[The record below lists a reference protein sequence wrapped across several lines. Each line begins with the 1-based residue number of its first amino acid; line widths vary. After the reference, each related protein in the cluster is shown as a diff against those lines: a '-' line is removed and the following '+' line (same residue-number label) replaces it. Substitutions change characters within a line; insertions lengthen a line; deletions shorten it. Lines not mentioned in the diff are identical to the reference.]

1 MAEKANVLL
10 VPIEALQEKDGKKY
24 VTLAA
29 RENAA
34 SAGNTRREVQVGLN
48 NETYVEIISG
58 LNEGDQVVV
67 PTAQKSTTS
76 STQTKSSAPMPGLG
90 GSPGTTTR
98 TIMEDTM
105 IKICNCN
112 VTNSAP

>member
-1 MAEKANVLL
+1 MTVNVDILVAEKANVLL

-90 GSPGTTTR
+90 GSPGPPPER
-98 TIMEDTM
+98 
-105 IKICNCN
+105 
-112 VTNSAP
+112 